1 MVVVV
6 VDAVGAH
13 RLRQR
18 PGEQGAEAYNQRAG
32 DGEAPLRR
40 RQVEGRLRAVVAPR
54 GQHLFLVVR
63 GSPCDVRMV
72 GEAALRCFLVGE
84 MQPLRKAALMG
95 ARCNP
100 STRSDG

>member
-18 PGEQGAEAYNQRAG
+18 PGKQGAEAYNQRAG

-40 RQVEGRLRAVVAPR
+40 RQVEGRLRAVVAR
-54 GQHLFLVVR
+54 GQHLFFWW
-63 GSPCDVRMV
+63 C
-72 GEAALRCFLVGE
+72 EAALAMRSDGGARQPCDCFLVGE

-95 ARCNP
+95 ARCSP
-100 STRSDG
+100 CDLF